1 MSQIQAF
8 HQQELTLTTNNTK
21 TCRELNM
28 FKNIK
33 LIMLIFDN
41 LENQPVEVLVLGHNN
56 HPKIDKVEVQ
66 IKLANTKK
74 I

>member
-1 MSQIQAF
+1 
-8 HQQELTLTTNNTK
+8 
-21 TCRELNM
+21 
-28 FKNIK
+28 
-33 LIMLIFDN
+33 MLIFDN

>member
-1 MSQIQAF
+1 
-8 HQQELTLTTNNTK
+8 
-21 TCRELNM
+21 M

>member
-1 MSQIQAF
+1 
-8 HQQELTLTTNNTK
+8 
-21 TCRELNM
+21 
-28 FKNIK
+28 
-33 LIMLIFDN
+33 MLIFDN

-74 I
+74 IQFRFKIKTEGIWRTWEIQV